1 MEASAKMTKKDQ
13 YTYKDYLSWPKEERW
28 ELIEGVPYMQAAP
41 SWQHQAISAELSR
54 QFANHLINTPC
65 KVFTAPFDVRLPHG
79 NESDE
84 DTKNVV
90 QPDIVVVCDKSGL
103 RGTGYYGI
111 PPLLIEIVSP
121 SSGRMDRLKKF
132 NKYEQVGVKEYWIVE
147 PDAKIISVF
156 VLGDDNRYGR
166 PEIYSDEYT
175 ITVSTFDEITIDLKT
190 VFDF

>member
-1 MEASAKMTKKDQ
+1 MEASAKTNKKDQ
-13 YTYKDYLSWPKEERW
+13 YTYKDYLTWPQEERW

-54 QFANHLINTPC
+54 QFANHLINTTC
-65 KVFTAPFDVRLPHG
+65 RVFMAPFDVRLPHE

-90 QPDIVVVCDKSGL
+90 QPDIAVVCDKSGL

-111 PPLLIEIVSP
+111 PPLIIEILSP
-121 SSGRMDRLKKF
+121 STARIDRLVKF
-132 NKYEQVGVKEYWIVE
+132 TKYQQAGVKEYWIVE
-147 PDAKIISVF
+147 PDTKIVSVF
-156 VLGDDNRYGR
+156 VLGEDHRYDR
-166 PEIYSDEYT
+166 LEIYSEEDT
-175 ITVSTFDEITIDLKT
+175 IKVSILEGLTIDLKT